1 MRKQIQLM
9 FVLLL
14 AVSFSGIAQ
23 ENNGYMN
30 LVASHHSVASPD
42 GAMSV
47 PRDGTIVM
55 SGFDAYLELK
65 QGVDESVAESANW
78 KHNTKIGLSNEEV
91 ARLIVISPNPVMDR
105 FHLKVPAEV
114 GEVKQA
120 GIYNMDGGKV
130 RSFGSRIGD
139 GKDRDLEMD
148 ATDLIPG
155 LYFLR
160 IENEAGIISKSF
172 EVIDF

>member
-1 MRKQIQLM
+1 MRKQIQIITA
-9 FVLLL
+9 LLL
-14 AVSFSGIAQ
+14 AVSFTGIAQ

-30 LVASHHSVASPD
+30 LIASQHTVATPD
-42 GAMSV
+42 GAFTA

-55 SGFDAYLELK
+55 SGYDAYLELK
-65 QGVDESVAESANW
+65 RGVDESVAETADW
-78 KHNTKIGLSNEEV
+78 RHNTKIGLSNEEV
-91 ARLIVISPNPVMDR
+91 ARLIVINPNPVVDR

-120 GIYNMDGGKV
+120 GIYNMNGDKV
-130 RSFGSRIGD
+130 RGFGSRIGG
-139 GKDRDLEMD
+139 GKDRTLEMD

-172 EVIDF
+172 EVTDF